1 MLRSPSC
8 LYATDLLTRASAF
21 SIPQKSEAEVDEVL
35 NKSVAVFRFLTEKDA
50 FERYYN
56 QHLSKRLLNQK
67 SVSDDAERN
76 MLSKFRIEAGSQFT
90 KAAEGMMRDV
100 KVSDDTVQEYKRFQD
115 RASVVSSLN
124 VVWPEC
130 WRQRD

>member
-1 MLRSPSC
+1 M
-8 LYATDLLTRASAF
+8 
-21 SIPQKSEAEVDEVL
+21 L